1 MYRNSLKSLDCRM
14 VMAGF
19 VRLVDSMPRE
29 NLDAAVVQAA
39 RVSYGAGTKKTSDDC
54 ALIRY
59 LMRHRHTTPFEM
71 VEFKFHIKCPIFV
84 ARQWMRHRTASVN
97 EISARYSEM
106 PDEFFLAD
114 QFRSQST
121 SNRQLSEQ
129 PLDPE
134 SNESARYVQ
143 SYSCFD
149 SYRSYQK
156 LLNIGCGRELA
167 RTVLP
172 VSTMTEFYWKVNLHN
187 LLHFLELR
195 MDTRAQKEIRD
206 YAVQIWDM
214 ILPLVPFTCEAFIDF
229 RINAVILTAPE
240 IQAIQTGSETV
251 PGIGENAEFQLKKV
265 RVGLS

>member
-1 MYRNSLKSLDCRM
+1 MI
-14 VMAGF
+14 MAGF

-39 RVSYGAGTKKTSDDC
+39 RVSYGPGTKKTSDDR

-59 LMRHRHTTPFEM
+59 LMRHRHNTPFEM
-71 VEFKFHIKCPIFV
+71 IEFKFHIKCPIFV

-106 PDEFFLAD
+106 PDEFFMPD
-114 QFRSQST
+114 QFRSQSS
-121 SNRQLSEQ
+121 SNRQMSEQ

-134 SNESARYVQ
+134 SNESAKYVQ
-143 SYSCFD
+143 SYSCVD
-149 SYRSYQK
+149 SYRSYKK

-172 VSTMTEFYWKVNLHN
+172 VSTMTEFYWKINLHN

-195 MDTRAQKEIRD
+195 MDIHAQKEIRD

-214 ILPLVPFTCEAFIDF
+214 IVPLVPLTCEAFMDF
-229 RINAVILTAPE
+229 RINAVTLTAPE
-240 IQAIQTGSETV
+240 IQAIRTRSLTV
-251 PGIGENAEFQLKKV
+251 PGVGENAEFQVKKI
-265 RVGLS
+265 RVGIS